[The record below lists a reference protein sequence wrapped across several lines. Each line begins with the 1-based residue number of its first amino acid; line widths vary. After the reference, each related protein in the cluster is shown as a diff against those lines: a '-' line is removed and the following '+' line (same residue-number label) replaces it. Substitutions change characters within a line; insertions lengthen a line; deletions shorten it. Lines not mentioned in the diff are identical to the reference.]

1 MSKAIVIVQARLG
14 STRLPQKV
22 LKPIGDR
29 CLLKWV
35 LDRVSRAKEPNQ
47 IVVATSTAKEDD
59 QIEQRCRDW
68 SIPCFRGSE
77 NDVLKRFVDASCF
90 FDADLV
96 IRVNADNPF
105 IDPYYIDELIEDI
118 LQRRFEYESFE
129 LSTGQPVMLTAISF
143 FAEAITAA
151 CLQRADKIITNPF
164 EREHVTLGIYQ
175 RPEVFKVHFINVP
188 PFCDNANIRLTID
201 TQQDYKM
208 LKDLFALLNDEAL
221 TVSSKK
227 LTEIIMKD
235 SKWFEQMKKLNTLNP
250 KTIRK

>member
-1 MSKAIVIVQARLG
+1 MSKTIVIVQARLG

-35 LDRVSRAKEPNQ
+35 LDRVSRAKKPNQ
-47 IVVATSTAKEDD
+47 TVVATSTAKEDD
-59 QIEQRCRDW
+59 QIEQQCRDW
-68 SIPCFRGSE
+68 STPCFRGSE
-77 NDVLKRFVDASCF
+77 SDVLKRFVNAASF

-105 IDPYYIDELIEDI
+105 IDPTYIDELIEDT
-118 LQRRFEYESFE
+118 LKESSEYESFQ

-143 FAEAITAA
+143 FAEAITAS
-151 CLQRADKIITNPF
+151 CLKRADKMITNPF

-175 RPEVFKVHFINVP
+175 RPEIFKVRFLKVP
-188 PFCDNANIRLTID
+188 SFCDNINIRLSVD

-221 TVSSKK
+221 TVSSRD
-227 LTEIIMKD
+227 LTERIMRD
-235 SKWFEQMKKLNTLNP
+235 PKWIKQMKKLNNLNP
-250 KTIRK
+250 KTARK